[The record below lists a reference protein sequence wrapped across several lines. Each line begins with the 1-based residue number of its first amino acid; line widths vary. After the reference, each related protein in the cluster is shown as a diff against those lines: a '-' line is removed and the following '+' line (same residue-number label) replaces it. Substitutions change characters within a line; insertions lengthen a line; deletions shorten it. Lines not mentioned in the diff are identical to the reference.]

1 MRILS
6 YYKGA
11 ERFCHTAHSLTHS
24 LTHSRIAKGQWYS
37 WDPLSLVVSFLWG
50 LQASGSSTV
59 YKSMVLQKVIIR
71 PVQSSVSHSKLSSI
85 RNSYLHL
92 HLFYSWIGIDTYC
105 CTYIQEIYSRLYI
118 QSLVEME
125 SFFTEAIMT
134 PLFQFLVLVSKAHD
148 MNIDLEL
155 SGLILHDIVD
165 GGYNWQVMHMQWSL
179 PGLGMRWFSD
189 DDGYHHTFTKLMMTV
204 THRTFTKLLREF
216 PLAVHLQCM
225 YVIS

>member
-1 MRILS
+1 
-6 YYKGA
+6 
-11 ERFCHTAHSLTHS
+11 
-24 LTHSRIAKGQWYS
+24 
-37 WDPLSLVVSFLWG
+37 
-50 LQASGSSTV
+50 
-59 YKSMVLQKVIIR
+59 
-71 PVQSSVSHSKLSSI
+71 
-85 RNSYLHL
+85 
-92 HLFYSWIGIDTYC
+92 
-105 CTYIQEIYSRLYI
+105 
-118 QSLVEME
+118 ME

>member
-1 MRILS
+1 MLGKDWMWESSLITKEK
-6 YYKGA
+6 KG
-11 ERFCHTAHSLTHS
+11 FVM

-50 LQASGSSTV
+50 LQGSGSSTV

-71 PVQSSVSHSKLSSI
+71 PVQSSVSHSKLSNI

-92 HLFYSWIGIDTYC
+92 HLHLFNSWNGIDTYC

-118 QSLVEME
+118 QSLVEMG
-125 SFFTEAIMT
+125 SFFTETITT
-134 PLFQFLVLVSKAHD
+134 PQFQFLFLVSKAHD

-155 SGLILHDIVD
+155 SGLILHNIVD
-165 GGYNWQVMHMQWSL
+165 GGYNWRVIHMQWSL
-179 PGLGMRWFSD
+179 PGLGMRWDNFL
-189 DDGYHHTFTKLMMTV
+189 TMTV
-204 THRTFTKLLREF
+204 THCTFTKLLREF